1 NFNNTLYFSATDA
14 TNGRELWK
22 SDGTASGT
30 ELVKDINPGASFS
43 SPGSFINSNN
53 TLYFSANNGTNGN
66 ELWKSDGTAS
76 GTVLVKDIYPGGSN
90 SNPENFFN
98 FDNTLYFSA
107 TDATNGRELWK
118 SDGTASGTVLVK
130 DIYPGDTPSNPE
142 DFFNFNNTLYFRA
155 YDGSTNARELWKS
168 DGTASGTVLV
178 KPGNTP
184 SGPSGIF
191 NFNNTLYFRA
201 YDATNGIE
209 LWSLVPATITN
220 VSATTPDG
228 TYSLGATINITATFS
243 EAVTVTGT
251 PQLQLETGTTDQLA
265 NYVSGSGTNILTFD
279 YTVQPGDTS
288 LDLEYLTTAALTLNG
303 GTIKDAASTDAT
315 ITLPAPAAANSLGAN
330 KAIVIDTLAPTVT
343 INQAGAQTDP
353 TATSPINFTVTFSK
367 SVEGFDASDID
378 LTASTATG
386 TLTPTITGSGSVYNI
401 AVNGQA
407 GNGNVIASIKANGVT
422 DTAGNNNTASTSTD
436 NTVAYNNTFPT
447 VTSINRLDPSPTAA
461 ATATYSINFSED
473 VTGVDVSDFTLVP
486 NDVTGASIG
495 TLTTVDAKTY
505 QLEVNTGTGSGT
517 IGLNLVDDDSIKN
530 SLGVEL
536 GGATAGNGN
545 LTGQIYDIDK
555 TPPTGSLNAVADV
568 TIAGGTSQTLTV
580 TFSDNN
586 VLDVSSLDSPD
597 VLINWSGGAIPAT
610 FVSVDTNS
618 NGTPR
623 TATYSF
629 VPPGGSWDNTD
640 NGIYTVNLQGSEVK
654 DGLGNLAV
662 AGSLGTFNVNVAASV
677 ATTAPSGTDTPT
689 GTAGTP
695 TGTTGT
701 PTGTDTPTG
710 TAGTPTGTDTPTGT
724 AGTPT
729 GTDTPTGTA
738 GTPTGTDTPTG
749 TAGTPTG
756 TDTPTGTAG

>member
-1 NFNNTLYFSATDA
+1 NINNTLYFPATDA
-14 TNGRELWK
+14 TNGHELWK
-22 SDGTASGT
+22 SDGTT
-30 ELVKDINPGASFS
+30 
-43 SPGSFINSNN
+43 
-53 TLYFSANNGTNGN
+53 
-66 ELWKSDGTAS
+66 S
-76 GTVLVKDIYPGGSN
+76 GTVLVKDIYPGAIASYPYN
-90 SNPENFFN
+90 LINLN
-98 FDNTLYFSA
+98 NTLYFSA
-107 TDATNGRELWK
+107 DNGTNGNELW
-118 SDGTASGTVLVK
+118 G
-130 DIYPGDTPSNPE
+130 
-142 DFFNFNNTLYFRA
+142 
-155 YDGSTNARELWKS
+155 
-168 DGTASGTVLV
+168 
-178 KPGNTP
+178 
-184 SGPSGIF
+184 
-191 NFNNTLYFRA
+191 
-201 YDATNGIE
+201 
-209 LWSLVPATITN
+209 LVPATITN

-228 TYSLGATINITATFS
+228 TYSLGATINLTVTFS

-303 GTIKDAASTDAT
+303 GTIKDAASIDAT

-343 INQAGAQTDP
+343 INQAAAQTDP
-353 TATSPINFTVTFSK
+353 TATSPINFTVTFSE

-517 IGLNLVDDDSIKN
+517 IGLNLTDDDSIKN
-530 SLGVEL
+530 SLGVAL

-555 TPPTGSLNAVADV
+555 TPPTGSLNAVVDV
-568 TIAGGTSQTLTV
+568 TIAGGTSQSLTV

-586 VLDVSSLDSPD
+586 VLDVSSLDSSD

-629 VPPGGSWDNTD
+629 VSPGGSWDDTD

-677 ATTAPSGTDTPT
+677 ATTAPTGTDTPT

-695 TGTTGT
+695 TGTAGT
-701 PTGTDTPTG
+701 PTGTAGTPTGTAGTPTGTDTPTGTAGTPTGTDTPTGTAGTPTGTAGTPTGTDTPSGTAGTPTGTDTPTGTAGTPTGTDTPTGTAGTPTGTDTPSGTDTPTG

-738 GTPTGTDTPTG
+738 GTPTGTDTPS
-749 TAGTPTG
+749 G
-756 TDTPTGTAG
+756 TDTPTG